1 MNRDELVGALRQPYS
16 TERGFGTE
24 KIGKTGYENIWFVV
38 PPKPP
43 HTISE
48 KLSLPLVREANLAL
62 QRRPTLQ
69 SASEIQRSIAYLL
82 VRREAVSSSRMEG
95 TWSTVD
101 DVLSPSIDE
110 SGRSA
115 TASVRGYANALMHG
129 IQSVQSEGMAALT
142 PELLCT
148 LHERVMQKDPGYS
161 GIAGRLRTPGL
172 PGDVVQ
178 IGSFGRKEDSV
189 YNPVPPARVTHC
201 LSEVLD
207 WMCDESIVQLGDAG
221 MGMVLPIRMAIG
233 HAHFEA
239 VHPFSDGN
247 GRVGRMLWAFQMAAA
262 GRLPL
267 YVSSY
272 VEAEKSEYGAALQ
285 EAQKQLSYR
294 RLIDF
299 VCRAI
304 VACREEEAV
313 TQQVLGHLPDVWQER
328 GKFRGGSSASS
339 ALELLVKMPVI
350 NVKLLAFE
358 LRVSM
363 QAASQG
369 LQRLEQAGVV
379 RDRSGRGRGRV
390 FAAEEVISVLARPFG
405 MDIEVALEGARN
417 ILAISSPSIQ

>member
-69 SASEIQRSIAYLL
+69 SASEIQRAMACLL
-82 VRREAVSSSRMEG
+82 MRREAVSSSRMEG

-101 DVLSPSIDE
+101 DVLSPSVDAT
-110 SGRSA
+110 GRSA

-129 IQSVQSEGMAALT
+129 IQSVQSDGMAALT

-148 LHERVMQKDPGYS
+148 LHERVMQKDPGFL

-172 PGDVVQ
+172 PGDVVLV
-178 IGSFGRKEDSV
+178 GSFGRKEDSI
-189 YNPVPPARVTHC
+189 YNPAPPARVACC
-201 LSEVLD
+201 LSEVLH
-207 WMCDESIVQLGDAG
+207 WMRDESILQTGDAG

-247 GRVGRMLWAFQMAAA
+247 GRVGRMLWAFQMVAA

-267 YVSSY
+267 YLSGY
-272 VEAEKSEYGAALQ
+272 VEAEKSEYGVALQ

-294 RLIDF
+294 RMIDF

-304 VACREEEAV
+304 VACSEEEAV
-313 TQQVLGHLPDVWQER
+313 TQQVLEHLPDVWQER
-328 GKFRGGSSASS
+328 GNFRGGSSAAR
-339 ALELLVKMPVI
+339 ALELLLKMPVV
-350 NVKLLAFE
+350 NVKLLACE
-358 LRVSM
+358 LKVSM

-369 LQRLEQAGVV
+369 LQRLEKAGVV
-379 RDRSGRGRGRV
+379 KDRSGRGRGRV
-390 FAAEEVISVLARPFG
+390 FVAEEVIGVLARPFG
-405 MDIEVALEGARN
+405 MDIEVSLEGARN
-417 ILAISSPSIQ
+417 LLASSSPAI

>member
-1 MNRDELVGALRQPYS
+1 MNRDELVGVLRQPYS
-16 TERGFGTE
+16 KERGFGTE
-24 KIGKTGYENIWFVV
+24 KIGKTGYKNIWFVV

-62 QRRPTLQ
+62 QRRPNLQ
-69 SASEIQRSIAYLL
+69 SASEIQRSMAYLL

-101 DVLSPSIDE
+101 DVLSPSTDE
-110 SGRSA
+110 TGRSA
-115 TASVRGYANALMHG
+115 TASVRGYANALIHG
-129 IQSVQSEGMAALT
+129 IQSVQSDGMAALT
-142 PELLCT
+142 PDLLCT
-148 LHERVMQKDPGYS
+148 LHKRVMHKDPGFR

-172 PGDVVQ
+172 PGDVVL
-178 IGSFGRKEDSV
+178 IGSFGRKEDAI
-189 YNPVPPARVTHC
+189 YNPAPPARVACC
-201 LSEVLD
+201 LNEVLR
-207 WMCDESIVQLGDAG
+207 WMCDESILQLGDAG

-267 YVSSY
+267 FLSSY

-294 RLIDF
+294 RMIDF

-304 VACREEEAV
+304 VACSEEEAV
-313 TQQVLGHLPDVWQER
+313 TQQVLRHLPDVWQER
-328 GKFRGGSSASS
+328 GNFRAGSSAAR
-339 ALELLVKMPVI
+339 ALELLVKMPIVNI
-350 NVKLLAFE
+350 KLLALE
-358 LRVSM
+358 LKVSV

-369 LQRLEQAGVV
+369 LQRLEKAGVV

-390 FAAEEVISVLARPFG
+390 FAAEEVVGVLARPFG

-417 ILAISSPSIQ
+417 VLAISSPTIQ